1 VPTSPSRRLTSL
13 DRGAV
18 VFGGHD
24 VASAG
29 GGGRLACAPCPL
41 SSSAGNPASS
51 DATNSG
57 PSHLK
62 IPLTPRWRAPLDVRF
77 YNCERLLW
85 SCLDVA
91 EGSEAVINDDHLHRV
106 APSVVE
112 NLSAD
117 VRTHAATPNGKRS
130 ESASVYRYADR

>member
-1 VPTSPSRRLTSL
+1 MGVGVSKKI
-13 DRGAV
+13 RG
-18 VFGGHD
+18 GTRQWICPQGYL
-24 VASAG
+24 VADSS
-29 GGGRLACAPCPL
+29 GRP
-41 SSSAGNPASS
+41 
-51 DATNSG
+51 G
-57 PSHLK
+57 PSASHPDK
-62 IPLTPRWRAPLDVRF
+62 IGEVALIVRSREALDVRF